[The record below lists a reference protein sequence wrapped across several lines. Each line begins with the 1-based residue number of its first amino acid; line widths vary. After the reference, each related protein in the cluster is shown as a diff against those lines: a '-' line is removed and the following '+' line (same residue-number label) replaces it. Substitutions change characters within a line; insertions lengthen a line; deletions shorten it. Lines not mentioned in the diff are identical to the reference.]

1 MQRYFAA
8 KIEGDQAFLCSE
20 DAHHLVDVV
29 RIGLHEKIEVVS
41 GETTYLGEIM
51 GLDPLAIHL
60 LHPLE
65 EKRELDHPVT
75 LAFAVL
81 KGDHNDLIVEKGTEL
96 GCSHFLPF
104 LSERTIIKVGLGEAD
119 GRILRLR
126 KIAQSSAQQCRRTL
140 VPVVD
145 NYTDF
150 GAICSLKADLKL
162 FAYEELA
169 GQSATLKVA
178 LAGLKKDQSVLIVVG
193 PEGGFTSKETQIA
206 LKAGFQPISLG
217 RRILR
222 AETAAIASL
231 SLISAFS
238 EDE

>member
-8 KIEGDQAFLCSE
+8 KVEGNQAFLREE

-29 RIGLHEKIEVVS
+29 RISLHEKIEVVS
-41 GETTYLGEIM
+41 GEKTFLGEIT
-51 GLDPLAIHL
+51 GLNPLGIIL
-60 LHPLE
+60 LHSLE
-65 EKRELDHPVT
+65 EKRELDHTVT

-96 GCSHFLPF
+96 GCSHFVPF
-104 LSERTIIKVGLGEAD
+104 LSERTIIKVNLGEAD

-126 KIAQSSAQQCRRTL
+126 KIAQSSAQQCRRSL
-140 VPVVD
+140 VPSVD

-150 GAICSLKADLKL
+150 GTVCSLKADLKL

-169 GQSATLKVA
+169 GQSTTLKSA
-178 LAGLKKDQSVLIVVG
+178 LMGLKKDQSILIVVG
-193 PEGGFTSKETQIA
+193 PEGGFSPDEAQKAIE
-206 LKAGFQPISLG
+206 AGFQPISLG

-222 AETAAIASL
+222 AETAGIASL
-231 SLISAFS
+231 SLVSAFS
-238 EDE
+238 EDD